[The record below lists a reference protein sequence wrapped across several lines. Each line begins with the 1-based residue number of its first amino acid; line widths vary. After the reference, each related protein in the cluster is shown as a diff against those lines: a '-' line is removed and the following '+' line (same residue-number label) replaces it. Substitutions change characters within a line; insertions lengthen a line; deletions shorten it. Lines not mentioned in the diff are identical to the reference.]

1 MIDKLEIQ
9 SKVREQIQ
17 KICDKEVGIITDVM
31 YEVCS
36 AISAQSK
43 DDSLDWKLV
52 DGVMNLLFKG
62 LDVSADETAKN
73 IRASLDK
80 LRGEKLEDIVGKL

>member
-36 AISAQSK
+36 VISAQEK
-43 DDSLDWKLV
+43 DGSLNWKLV
-52 DGVMNLLFKG
+52 DGVMSYLFKG
-62 LDVSADETAKN
+62 LDASADEIAKN
-73 IRASLDK
+73 IRAGFDK
-80 LRGEKLEDIVGKL
+80 LRGQQLEDIIGKL